1 MSFSKVYR
9 LIPIVLLFFAGG
21 FCSAQDEK
29 HQADDDS
36 KTYIEQSKT
45 IAVFYKLLNQEKAPT
60 VKEAFL
66 IFHPEM
72 EWSVAYTEYADDQ
85 AKALK
90 HINSPEET
98 QESLLFKKLRQMK
111 DQLQYGEHKPN
122 TSPQMSFIPVKEKNN
137 AIKAVF
143 LRQEKALEIEFVFPI
158 HPDHH
163 NKVSNIYLENGESIL
178 KLIGAK

>member
-1 MSFSKVYR
+1 MPFSKVYR
-9 LIPIVLLFFAGG
+9 LIPIVLLFFTSGL
-21 FCSAQDEK
+21 CSAQDGK
-29 HQADDDS
+29 DQADDDS
-36 KTYIEQSKT
+36 KAYIERSKT
-45 IAVFYKLLNQEKAPT
+45 IAVFYKLLNQEKDPT

-66 IFHPEM
+66 VFHPEM
-72 EWSVAYTEYADDQ
+72 EWSVAYTEYADNQ
-85 AKALK
+85 EKALK

-98 QESLLFKKLRQMK
+98 QKSLLFKKLRQMQ

-122 TSPQMSFIPVKEKNN
+122 ASPQMSFIPVKDKNN

-143 LRQEKALEIEFVFPI
+143 PRQEKALEIDFVFPI
-158 HPDHH
+158 HPDHY